1 MKTVVLLAMASI
13 LSSGTLF
20 AQTPANSPV
29 AATAPATNSL
39 LPKGN
44 GKISGFVSDEAAKTP
59 VAFATVA
66 LVDKTTG
73 KTVDGAITD
82 DKGKFTINRVANG
95 HYTLT
100 ITFLGYDA
108 KVIDNLTVGSKDEVK
123 VGPIALKANTKA
135 LNEVSVVG
143 EKPLVEDKVDRMVYN
158 AEKDITNTGG
168 TASDVLKKVPGLT
181 VDLEGNVQLR
191 GSANIRVLINNKPS
205 TVMATN
211 IADALRQIPSDQIKT
226 VEVITSPSAKYDAEG
241 SAGIINI
248 ITKKNGLQGAN
259 GTVNASYGTRNSNVN
274 SNLNYRKN
282 KFGLNTALGTNW
294 NNNPG
299 KQTGETYYTGLSSI
313 DRLHQTMAGKRVGNF
328 HFLQLGTD
336 YDLTPK
342 SNLAAGIRMQSGNFA
357 FKTTQAS
364 TQYLQKEVVGLNT
377 RRNNIEFEN
386 MNYDV
391 NLDYSRQ
398 FSKPGQ
404 ELTVLGLLSR
414 NNRDNYNYADVYN
427 RDNQLTLQE
436 QNLNDAYNEEK
447 TLQADYTLPLAK
459 DQTLEIG
466 GKAILRYAE
475 SDYRFLLA
483 DPGTGIFVI
492 QPNRTDIFAYHQD
505 VAAAYASYGFSLNKK
520 YNFKLGTRYEHT
532 SIRGDFTSTETTIN
546 QDYDNFIPSIA
557 ISRTLKNNQT
567 VKFNYTKRIQRPQ
580 LYYLNPFENRMDT
593 FNIQVGNPNLE
604 AELTNAYELG
614 YSTFFKSGT
623 SVNASVYWRQT
634 NNSIQS
640 FTLPTAEGVNY
651 TRFGNIGR
659 NASYGLSLSGNTKFL
674 QKGNISGNINVFYT
688 DLESRSAQLEAA
700 NGSMMYNANLNAS
713 YTFPKGISAQV
724 FGMLNSPRVT
734 LQGKSS
740 SWTYYNLAL
749 KKEFLQKKV
758 SISAGIDNPFSQTL
772 KLRNTFKTINSEQ
785 DNVLYVYTRQFR
797 ISANYQFG
805 KMDFKNQ
812 PGRKKKISN
821 DDAKA
826 GEGN

>member
-1 MKTVVLLAMASI
+1 MKTVVLLAMAGI
-13 LSSGTLF
+13 FSSGAVF
-20 AQTPANSPV
+20 AQAPSGTASPV
-29 AATAPATNSL
+29 PTAATIQTV
-39 LPKGN
+39 PKGT
-44 GKISGFVSDEAAKTP
+44 GKISGFVSDEADKKP
-59 VAFATVA
+59 VEFATVA
-66 LVDKTTG
+66 LVNKLTG
-73 KTVDGAITD
+73 KTIDGAITD
-82 DKGKFTINRVANG
+82 DKGKFTIGRIANG
-95 HYTLT
+95 QYTLT
-100 ITFLGYDA
+100 ITFLGYEA
-108 KVIDNLTVGSKDEVK
+108 KVIDNVIVGNKDEVN
-123 VGPIALKANTKA
+123 VGLIALKSNTKA
-135 LNEVSVVG
+135 LNEVAVMG
-143 EKPLVEDKVDRMVYN
+143 EKPLVEDKVDRMIYN

-205 TVMATN
+205 TIMATN
-211 IADALRQIPSDQIKT
+211 IADALRQIPADQIKT

-241 SAGIINI
+241 TAGIINI
-248 ITKKNGLQGAN
+248 ITKKNGLQSVN
-259 GTVNASYGTRNSNVN
+259 GNVNASYGTRNSNVN
-274 SNLNYRKN
+274 GNVNYRQG
-282 KFGLNTALGTNW
+282 KFGLNTALGYNW

-299 KQTGETYYTGLSSI
+299 KQTGETYYTGLANI
-313 DRLHQTMAGKRVGNF
+313 DRLHQELEGKRVGNF
-328 HFLQLGTD
+328 NFLQFGTD

-342 SNLAAGIRMQSGNFA
+342 SNLAAGIRMQGGNYA
-357 FKTTQAS
+357 FKTTQVS
-364 TQYLQKEVVGLNT
+364 TQYRQNAITGLNT
-377 RRNNIEFEN
+377 RVSNIEFEN
-386 MNYDV
+386 LNYDV
-391 NLDYSRQ
+391 NLDYNRQ
-398 FSKPGQ
+398 FSKTGQ

-414 NNRDNYNYADVYN
+414 SNRDNYNYADVYN
-427 RDNQLTLQE
+427 ADNYLSVKE

-447 TLQADYTLPLAK
+447 TFQADYTHPLKK
-459 DQTLEIG
+459 DQLLEVG

-483 DPGTGIFVI
+483 DPAAAPFVI
-492 QPNRTDIFAYHQD
+492 QPNRTDVFSYHQD
-505 VAAAYASYGFSLNKK
+505 VAAAYASYGFSLLKK

-532 SIRGDFTSTETTIN
+532 SINGDFTSTETTIA
-546 QDYDNFIPSIA
+546 QDYSNLIPSIA

-567 VKFNYTKRIQRPQ
+567 IKFNYTKRIQRPQ
-580 LYYLNPFENRMDT
+580 LFYLNPFENRMDT

-604 AELTNAYELG
+604 AELTNSYELG

-659 NASYGLSLSGNTKFL
+659 NASYGLSLFGNAKFL
-674 QKGNISGNINVFYT
+674 KKGNISGNLNVFYT
-688 DLESRSAQLEAA
+688 DLESQSAQLEAA
-700 NGSMMYNANLNAS
+700 NASMMYNANLNAS
-713 YTFPKGISAQV
+713 YSFPKGISAQV
-724 FGMLNSPRVT
+724 FGMFNSPRVT

-740 SWTYYNLAL
+740 SWTYYNMAL
-749 KKEFLQKKV
+749 KKDLLQKKA

-772 KLRNTFKTINSEQ
+772 KQRNTFKTTNSEQ

-812 PGRKKKISN
+812 PRRKKKISN

-826 GEGN
+826 GESN

>member
-1 MKTVVLLAMASI
+1 MKTLILLAAASI
-13 LSSGTLF
+13 FTSGTIF
-20 AQTPANSPV
+20 AQASSAPSG
-29 AATAPATNSL
+29 ATAQAASQAI
-39 LPKGN
+39 PKGN
-44 GKISGFVSDEAAKTP
+44 GKISGVVSDEAAKTP
-59 VAFATVA
+59 VEFATVA
-66 LVDKTTG
+66 LIDKLTN

-82 DKGKFTINRVANG
+82 DKGKFTISRVANG
-95 HYTLT
+95 QYSLT
-100 ITFLGYDA
+100 ITFLGYEA
-108 KVIDNLTVGSKDEVK
+108 KSINNIAVEGKDEVNI
-123 VGPIALKANTKA
+123 GPIALKANTKT
-135 LNEVSVVG
+135 LNEVAVLG

-191 GSANIRVLINNKPS
+191 GSGNIRVLINNKPS
-205 TVMATN
+205 TIMATN

-241 SAGIINI
+241 TAGIINI
-248 ITKKNGLQGAN
+248 ITKKNGLQGVN

-274 SNLNYRKN
+274 GNVNYRKG
-282 KFGLNTALGTNW
+282 KFGINSSLGTNW

-299 KQTGETYYTGLSSI
+299 KQTGNTYYTGLSNI
-313 DRLHQTMAGKRVGNF
+313 DRLYQTMEGKRVGNF
-328 HFLQLGTD
+328 NFLQFGTD

-357 FKTTQAS
+357 FKTTQTS
-364 TQYLQKEVVGLNT
+364 SQYLQNALIGLNT
-377 RRNNIEFEN
+377 RQNNIEFEN

-391 NLDYSRQ
+391 NLDYNRQ
-398 FSKPGQ
+398 FSKQGQ

-447 TLQADYTLPLAK
+447 TLQVDYTQPLAK
-459 DQTLEIG
+459 DQLLEIG

-483 DPGTGIFVI
+483 DPTTGDYVI
-492 QPNRTDIFAYHQD
+492 QPNRTDIFSYHQD

-532 SIRGDFTSTETTIN
+532 QISGDFTSTETTIN
-546 QDYDNFIPSIA
+546 QDYDNFIPSIS

-580 LYYLNPFENRMDT
+580 LYYLNPFENRTDT

-604 AELTNAYELG
+604 AELTNSYELG
-614 YSTFFKSGT
+614 YSRFFKSGT
-623 SVNASVYWRQT
+623 SFNASVYWRQT

-659 NASYGLSLSGNTKFL
+659 NASYGFSLFGNTKFL
-674 QKGNISGNINVFYT
+674 KKGNISGNVNVFYT
-688 DLESRSAQLEAA
+688 DLESRSAQLEASNA
-700 NGSMMYNANLNAS
+700 SVMYNANLNAS
-713 YTFPKGISAQV
+713 YTFNKGISAQV
-724 FGMLNSPRVT
+724 FGMFNSPRLT

-749 KKEFLQKKV
+749 KKELLNKKA
-758 SISAGIDNPFSQTL
+758 SISAGVDNPFSQTL
-772 KLRNTFKTINSEQ
+772 KMRNTFKTNTSEQ
-785 DNVLYVYTRQFR
+785 DNLLYVYTRQFR

-812 PGRKKKISN
+812 PRRKKKISN

-826 GEGN
+826 GESN